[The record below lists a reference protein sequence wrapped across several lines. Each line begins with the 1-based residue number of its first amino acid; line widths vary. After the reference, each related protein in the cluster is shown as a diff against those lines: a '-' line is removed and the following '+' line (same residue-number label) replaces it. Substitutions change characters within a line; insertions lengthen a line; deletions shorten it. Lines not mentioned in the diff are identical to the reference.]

1 MRKRLASV
9 NAVFLAYQP
18 AYSALAPHGCSVNG
32 GMYLLG
38 TEKSLIKFAYGNFF
52 HNSYNGM
59 KTKQTGKNS
68 NSNSNRIA
76 Y

>member
-9 NAVFLAYQP
+9 SAVFLAYQP
-18 AYSALAPHGCSVNG
+18 AYSALAHPGCSVNG

-52 HNSYNGM
+52 P
-59 KTKQTGKNS
+59 
-68 NSNSNRIA
+68 
-76 Y
+76 